1 MIEIREA
8 KQVVTFTEPAIKYLL
23 KELEKK
29 SATIFRLF
37 VKDSG
42 CNGFAYKIDLVNQA
56 EENDIQFVVDKRLS
70 VAIKPDSVKFLSG
83 TEIDYALYENSLGL
97 KKLVFNNPNVTSQ
110 CGCGESFGVRK
121 VSDDE

>member
-8 KQVVTFTEPAIKYLL
+8 KQIITFTESATNYLL

-29 SATIFRLF
+29 QATVFRLF

-56 EENDIQFVVDKRLS
+56 APSDLQFVVDNRLS
-70 VAIKPDSVKFLSG
+70 VAIALDSVKFISG
-83 TEIDYALYENSLGL
+83 TEIDYAVYENSLGL
-97 KKLVFNNPNVTSQ
+97 KKLIFNNPNVTSQ

-121 VSDDE
+121 ISDDE